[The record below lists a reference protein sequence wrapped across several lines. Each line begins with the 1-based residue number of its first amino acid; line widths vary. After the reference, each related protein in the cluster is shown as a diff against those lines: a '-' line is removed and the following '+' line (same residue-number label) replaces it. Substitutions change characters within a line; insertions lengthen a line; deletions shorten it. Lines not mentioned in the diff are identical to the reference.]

1 MCEDREVYILSA
13 CRTPIGRFLGGLK
26 SVPAPELAAVV
37 LEQAMVKAGVAGTE
51 LEEIILG
58 CAFPA
63 GLGPSPV
70 KQAARKAELPLTA
83 SGFLV
88 SQGAGSGLKAVFL
101 AAQAIR
107 SEECAI
113 VAAGGMENMSRAPHL
128 LAAMR
133 EGGMFGD
140 LILKDGLAADGL
152 WCAFGDV
159 PMGRAAEVAAEK
171 SVISRSA
178 QDEFVLRSQRLASRA
193 VKDGLFRE
201 EIVPVEVPSAEGTH
215 PFDTDEGPRTDLT
228 REKLAQYPSAFM
240 KNGTVTAASASSF
253 GDGAAVLIMA
263 SDEAAKAKILKPLAR
278 VLMTARASLDP
289 ASALAAAP
297 IAMEKAAADS
307 GWKLTDVDL
316 FEIHESFAVG
326 PAAAIKALKLDP
338 ERVNVHGGALALGDP
353 AGASGAR
360 LVVALLSGLRR
371 AGLKRGLASLSLAG
385 GDALALALEM
395 V

>member
-201 EIVPVEVPSAEGTH
+201 EIVPVEVPSAEG
-215 PFDTDEGPRTDLT
+215 GRTRST
-228 REKLAQYPSAFM
+228 QM
-240 KNGTVTAASASSF
+240 
-253 GDGAAVLIMA
+253 
-263 SDEAAKAKILKPLAR
+263 R
-278 VLMTARASLDP
+278 VLGRT
-289 ASALAAAP
+289 
-297 IAMEKAAADS
+297 
-307 GWKLTDVDL
+307 
-316 FEIHESFAVG
+316 
-326 PAAAIKALKLDP
+326 
-338 ERVNVHGGALALGDP
+338 
-353 AGASGAR
+353 
-360 LVVALLSGLRR
+360 
-371 AGLKRGLASLSLAG
+371 
-385 GDALALALEM
+385 
-395 V
+395 